1 MKPTGKMISLLPW
14 LFQTQFASQARKKR
28 LAAEEVVGMDDNIV
42 VPESG
47 IEDQP
52 RKTPIPDDRNL
63 VTVTETFVV
72 AEGEAVN
79 DDLSSTDAD
88 ADDKVTTSPV
98 DPATAIGEEATSS
111 RIGDSEA
118 VESEVLELPLGDA
131 AREGGAH
138 AAMMSQAFMDALN
151 TGLFDPKWY
160 QATYGL
166 RFSTQRE
173 AFDDYIRKSR
183 FAPVNP
189 SPRFDSETYHRMY
202 IDVFHAQQSPL
213 QHYLL
218 HGR

>member
-52 RKTPIPDDRNL
+52 RKESVPDDKNL

-79 DDLSSTDAD
+79 DDLSSTDVNVD
-88 ADDKVTTSPV
+88 ADDKVTTPSV

-118 VESEVLELPLGDA
+118 VAPEAVESEAIELPLGDT

-151 TGLFDPKWY
+151 TGLFDPKVSVHSRTPCHPSERDPKVTSHSSTRGY
-160 QATYGL
+160 SHEQAPHSGPMAG
-166 RFSTQRE
+166 S
-173 AFDDYIRKSR
+173 D
-183 FAPVNP
+183 
-189 SPRFDSETYHRMY
+189 
-202 IDVFHAQQSPL
+202 
-213 QHYLL
+213 
-218 HGR
+218 